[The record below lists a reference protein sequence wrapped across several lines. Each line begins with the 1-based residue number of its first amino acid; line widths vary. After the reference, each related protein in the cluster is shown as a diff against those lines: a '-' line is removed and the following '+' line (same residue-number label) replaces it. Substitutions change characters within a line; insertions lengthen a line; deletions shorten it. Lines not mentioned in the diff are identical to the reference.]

1 MFNIDKAMCRLIIF
15 QRNEILTNFQKKVRK
30 LFGRYLF
37 TQFFSYFNNLNY
49 VSSRYYEI
57 SQKEYDEIKSHIKN
71 DNFSLLSIGGG
82 LGGVESIILSQNKN
96 IKVDIIEKNFVSS
109 KIKYFWN
116 PLEAYNKL
124 NLTKKFLINNSRYNT
139 NFQVFNF
146 ENKENFKKKY
156 DVIISL
162 FSMDYHYDLE
172 IYKDFLNKNSHKD
185 TIYIFDTIRAQEL
198 NNFFQKVKIINIIDK
213 RIHSSSRVV
222 CSGLKN
228 I

>member
-146 ENKENFKKKY
+146 ENKENIKKKY

>member
-15 QRNEILTNFQKKVRK
+15 QRNEILSNFQKKIRK
-30 LFGRYLF
+30 FFGRYLF

-57 SQKEYDEIKSHIKN
+57 SNKEYDTIKSNLKK

-82 LGGVESIILSQNKN
+82 LGGIESIILSQNKN
-96 IKVDIIEKNFVSS
+96 VKVDIIEKDFVSS

-116 PLEAYNKL
+116 PKEAYNKL
-124 NLTKKFLINNSRYNT
+124 NLTKKFLANNSKHNT

-146 ENKENFKKKY
+146 ENKENIKKKY

>member
-1 MFNIDKAMCRLIIF
+1 MFNIDKAMCRLIMF

-57 SQKEYDEIKSHIKN
+57 SHKEYDEIKSHIKN

-146 ENKENFKKKY
+146 ENKENIKKKY